1 MVNLF
6 LYFWERKKIITSS
19 ILDNQRNLNNKN
31 NSIYG

>member
-6 LYFWERKKIITSS
+6 LYFWERKKK
-19 ILDNQRNLNNKN
+19 LPVAYWRNQWNLNNKN